1 MVTVVINQTRA
12 AFDAV
17 NSRISALITS
27 QPGHLAQTVCRPYA
41 LILAGVLCDFN
52 QAFDPEGSMKKRQ
65 INPCIHTAARQKGT
79 AFLVIYV

>member
-1 MVTVVINQTRA
+1 MVTVVINLTRA

-52 QAFDPEGSMKKRQ
+52 QAFDPEGSMKNIKLTLLHIQ
-65 INPCIHTAARQKGT
+65 QPDKKARL
-79 AFLVIYV
+79 FW